1 MVEFLD
7 SNAFLGPLRDAPM
20 HGENAIFR
28 GRIDV
33 GSRSVRCYIK
43 PFVATLRSSSG
54 SSSTNNSVI
63 SEALGYTLA
72 KASGLT
78 VADTAGVIILRSD
91 QIPENVLR
99 KLLSQPSGS
108 APATEYVAWFSED
121 MKYPALLAECPSDA
135 PDLMQIRNRSRV
147 AADLAANG
155 SAPAVLS
162 FDEWTEN
169 SDRHLGNLLG
179 GPSGG
184 LVLIDH
190 GRLFRT
196 PAWTPAS
203 LGLDPALAR
212 NALRE
217 LIDGVIPGWSNRTR
231 IRSARQ
237 LAYKAFSVAW
247 KADGRDKAESI
258 LTEFLPP
265 SEVTQV
271 LEFLAARLEPSH
283 YTSTVGLML

>member
-7 SNAFLGPLRDAPM
+7 SDAFLGPLGDAAM

-28 GRIDV
+28 GRIEV
-33 GSRSVRCYIK
+33 GSRNVRCYIK
-43 PFVATLRSSSG
+43 PFAATIRSPSG
-54 SSSTNNSVI
+54 VSLTNNSVI
-63 SEALGYTLA
+63 GEALGYTLA
-72 KASGLT
+72 KASGLA
-78 VADTAGVIILRSD
+78 VADTAGVIILRSY

-108 APATEYVAWFSED
+108 APPAEYVAWFSED
-121 MKYPALLAECPSDA
+121 MKHPALLAECPSDA
-135 PDLMQIRNRSRV
+135 PELMQIRNRSRV
-147 AADLAANG
+147 AADLADNKAI
-155 SAPAVLS
+155 PAVVS

-169 SDRHLGNLLG
+169 NDRHLGNLLG

-184 LVLIDH
+184 LILIDH

-196 PAWTPAS
+196 PSWTPAS
-203 LGLDPALAR
+203 LNLDPLVAR
-212 NALRE
+212 NALQE
-217 LIDGVIPGWSNRTR
+217 LIDGIVPSWSTRTP
-231 IRSARQ
+231 IRSARK

-247 KADGRDKAESI
+247 KADGRRKAESV

-283 YTSTVGLML
+283 YMPKVGLML